1 MKNKT
6 LQEQLQDPNKN
17 IAMIVYGLQLIGVL
31 TAGMAFIVAIV
42 INYIKREDVQNS
54 WLESHFDWQIRTFW
68 TALVWGVIGFIMA
81 ITVVLVPI
89 AWIVLFVLTVWVIYR
104 AIKGLLNLLEDK
116 PMPSQVKAVK

>member
-116 PMPSQVKAVK
+116 PMPSQLKAVK

>member
-1 MKNKT
+1 MDNKT
-6 LQEQLQDPNKN
+6 LHEHLQDPNKN

-68 TALVWGVIGFIMA
+68 TALVWGVIGMIAA
-81 ITVVLVPI
+81 ITVVLLPI
-89 AWIVLFVLTVWVIYR
+89 TWIILFVITVWVIYR
-104 AIKGLLNLLEDK
+104 AIKGLFNLLENK
-116 PMPSQVKAVK
+116 PMPIQAKTIK